1 MLDTKIANER
11 APRGSTTGAS
21 VADLE
26 PKEALTFLRERLAKS
41 RVESGR
47 LILVSGNVASGKTQL
62 LSDFVDIAVRDGV
75 RVLSATGAADEQTLA
90 GGIIDQLLA
99 GPDVPQATAEQA
111 ERIVETFHGAT
122 RGGPADEP
130 KVTAYSVWRLAQ
142 ILLNLARVQPMVIVV
157 DNVHLA
163 DRTSVLLLQHLQRRL
178 RWTRLTI
185 VLSLRDRPVPVGVRT
200 HFSRH
205 THHHLRLTSLSE
217 HAVRDL
223 LGDCAGDVLP
233 SLIHGLSAGIPMLVG
248 SLIEDYLTTG
258 GIGDPESAG
267 SAFSTALVSYLD
279 RWDLPV
285 RQVAGSIAVF
295 GGAISTE
302 VIAGLTGIATGVAE
316 EVIEALTGSGLM
328 AGGRF
333 RHAAIESAAFGGL
346 SPQAR
351 ASAHLR
357 AADLKFQQA
366 APPKEVAAHLIAADS
381 GEARWALAVLRKAAE
396 QAVADDQVDFAK
408 QCLELALPSATT
420 DADRRS
426 ILGALARCTW
436 RVSPF
441 TSRLYLDSLPEPPS
455 DGVTSV
461 GRVEAAAVARE
472 VLWQGDEAAYR
483 GRWETL
489 AARVDAQTE
498 TELRLGY
505 EWWFGPTGTG
515 LPEPARGTD
524 PWRLTATALSTIWWR
539 SGNEA
544 STAAAERIL
553 ASCRLDDDSLEA
565 LMTAVLALVYAN
577 KMEEARTWW
586 CSLKAEA
593 DRRSAVTWQ
602 AMLSGMWSGVVLRGG
617 NVPYAVELAR
627 HALSLLP
634 AQDWGAAVG
643 DPLTTLLLAYT
654 GEGEYDRAAEVLTQH
669 VPDSMY
675 RTVAGIRYVRARG
688 QYRMATGRLLAAVS
702 DFQECRRLLAVQGSD
717 LAVIAPWRADLAAA
731 NLRLENV
738 DAARKLAGQQLEL
751 AAGTDPYTRGL
762 SLRVL
767 ALAGEPGNLQA
778 TLRQAAEKFA
788 ESGDRWEAERTARM
802 LECRIAVPSEDQTAQ
817 RFSGAGFLP
826 PPRTPVFDVVSRNR
840 VSASVVSAGLSATAR
855 TDRDS
860 GGAELISAAEMRV
873 AELAAHGLT
882 NQEISS
888 SLFITVSTV
897 EQHLTR
903 VYRKLG
909 IRSRNF
915 LAARLGT
922 V

>member
-1 MLDTKIANER
+1 MLDTKIASER

-26 PKEALTFLRERLAKS
+26 PKEARAFLREHLAES
-41 RVESGR
+41 RVGSGR

-62 LSDFVDIAVRDGV
+62 LADFVDIAVREGV
-75 RVLSATGAADEQTLA
+75 RALSATGAADEQKLA
-90 GGIIDQLLA
+90 GGIIDQLLT

-111 ERIVETFHGAT
+111 ERVIEAFHGAA
-122 RGGPADEP
+122 PVDEP
-130 KVTAYSVWRLAQ
+130 DVTGAAAYSVWRLAQ
-142 ILLNLARVQPMVIVV
+142 VLLNLARERPMVIVV
-157 DNVHLA
+157 DNVHVA

-185 VLSLRDRPVPVGVRT
+185 VLSLRDRPWPAGLRT
-200 HFSRH
+200 NFSRH
-205 THHHLRLTSLSE
+205 THHHIRLTPLSE

-223 LGDCAGDVLP
+223 LGDCVSDLLP
-233 SLIHGLSAGIPMLVG
+233 SLIHGLSAGIPMLVS

-258 GIGDPESAG
+258 GIGDPEPAG
-267 SAFSTALVSYLD
+267 SAFSAALVSYLD
-279 RWDLPV
+279 RWDLPA

-302 VIAGLTGIATGVAE
+302 VIAGLTGITTGVAE
-316 EVIEALTGSGLM
+316 EVVEALTGSGLM

-333 RHAAIESAAFGGL
+333 RHAVTESAALGGL
-346 SPQAR
+346 SPTAL

-357 AADLKFQQA
+357 AAELKFQQA
-366 APPKEVAAHLIAADS
+366 APPKEVAVHLIAADS
-381 GEARWALAVLRKAAE
+381 GEARWAMAVLRKAAE

-408 QCLELALPSATT
+408 QCLELALASATT

-426 ILGALARCTW
+426 MLGSLARYAW

-441 TSRLYLDSLPEPPS
+441 ASRLYLDSLPEAPS
-455 DGVTSV
+455 DGGTAA

-472 VLWQGDEAAYR
+472 VLWQGDEEGYR
-483 GRWETL
+483 RGWETV
-489 AARVDAQTE
+489 AGRVDAQTE

-524 PWRLTATALSTIWWR
+524 PWRLTATALSTIWWQ

-553 ASCRLDDDSLEA
+553 ASCRLEDDSLEA

-577 KMEEARTWW
+577 RMEEARTWW

-602 AMLSGMWSGVVLRGG
+602 AVLSGMWSGVVLRGG

-634 AQDWGAAVG
+634 AQDWGAAIG

-654 GEGEYDRAAEVLTQH
+654 GEGEYDLAADVLTHH

-702 DFQECRRLLAVQGSD
+702 DFQECRRLLAVQGGD
-717 LAVIAPWRADLAAA
+717 LPVIAPWRADLAAA

-738 DAARKLAGQQLEL
+738 DAARDLAAQQLEL
-751 AAGTDPYTRGL
+751 AAETDAYTCGL

-767 ALAGEPGNLQA
+767 ALAGEPVNLRA

-788 ESGDRWEAERTARM
+788 ESGDRWEAERTARL
-802 LECRIAVPSEDQTAQ
+802 LERRVAAASGDRTAQ
-817 RFSGAGFLP
+817 HFSGAD
-826 PPRTPVFDVVSRNR
+826 RVVVSRHR

-860 GGAELISAAEMRV
+860 VGAELISAAEMRV
-873 AELAAHGLT
+873 AELAALGRT

-909 IRSRNF
+909 IRSRTF
-915 LAARLGT
+915 LAAKLGA